1 MNHSG
6 NCMAFFKNGFL
17 TNVSPR
23 NTGVSLYEDRGVAY
37 CATEIESD
45 GMVYSLLSPQSIQAI
60 PVPQF
65 SDSRETTFSLDYILR
80 MCASNFRNRKNH
92 HLSILVLQK
101 AVEIMP
107 FSNIDWNEND
117 YLRLPF
123 WLYEDGRIKEGLF
136 AEQFIKTSPVI
147 QEKTDMTFIARR
159 KMFQIQSASDLVAFN
174 SYSGLC
180 CAECAAMSGR
190 VYSFSGNDESF
201 PPIPHELLACGGYHC
216 GCNTGLSRYY
226 KGDSIYYMGSRVDP
240 LLTTFRESTDERTT
254 DDILRY
260 EQAKKNILK
269 SAAQNADRKE
279 YLILKTL
286 CPQEVP
292 SSQFKFACKKVNE
305 PIWYASVH
313 KRYIKEKALLLGAE
327 GLNG

>member
-6 NCMAFFKNGFL
+6 KRIAFFKNGFL
-17 TNVSPR
+17 TNVFPR
-23 NTGVSLYEDRGVAY
+23 NTGISLYEDRDAAY

-45 GMVYSLLSPQSIQAI
+45 GKTYSLLSPQSIQAI

-65 SDSRETTFSLDYILR
+65 SDSQETTFSLDYILR
-80 MCASNFRNRKNH
+80 MCASNFRNRRNH

-107 FSNIDWNEND
+107 FSNIGWNEND

-123 WLYEDGRIKEGLF
+123 WFYEDGRIKEGLL
-136 AEQFIKTSPVI
+136 AEQFIKTSPEI

-174 SYSGLC
+174 SYSGVC

-190 VYSFSGNDESF
+190 VYSFSGNDKSF
-201 PPIPHELLACGGYHC
+201 PPIPQELLACGGYHSGC
-216 GCNTGLSRYY
+216 GTGLSRYY
-226 KGDSIYYMGSRVDP
+226 KGDPIYYMGSRVDP
-240 LLTTFRESTDERTT
+240 LLTTFREVADERTA

-260 EQAKKNILK
+260 EQAKKNIMK
-269 SAAQNADRKE
+269 SVDQRADRKE
-279 YLILKTL
+279 YLILKAM
-286 CPQEVP
+286 CPQDIP

-305 PIWYASVH
+305 PIWYAGIH
-313 KRYIKEKALLLGAE
+313 ERYTKEKALLLGAE
-327 GLNG
+327 GRDG